1 MRESWRRIVC
11 QPFSFNKTGVTRKPH
26 LFLHYINYRSLL
38 NFFEVSVLDIV
49 CTIRLS
55 AIVRLSTTNGA
66 LCYVGNP
73 LCSFDNR
80 KKALLVFPMNT
91 LNISIVF
98 LRILSLRC
106 GARFWYRRPV

>member
-11 QPFSFNKTGVTRKPH
+11 QPFHSNKTGVTRKPH

-91 LNISIVF
+91 
-98 LRILSLRC
+98 
-106 GARFWYRRPV
+106 P

>member
-1 MRESWRRIVC
+1 MPSDILR
-11 QPFSFNKTGVTRKPH
+11 
-26 LFLHYINYRSLL
+26 LF
-38 NFFEVSVLDIV
+38 DG
-49 CTIRLS
+49 IRQ
-55 AIVRLSTTNGA
+55 
-66 LCYVGNP
+66 YYP